1 MRDTY
6 IAEHFFGN
14 FAVLMDKKGIIIV
27 SGGVDSVTLLY
38 DKREEIALAI
48 TFKYGSNHQDKEV
61 PCAVYHCQKLG
72 IPHEVID
79 LDFVRSM
86 QSSLLQGSEAI
97 PTGKYEEDNM
107 KSTVVPFRNG
117 VMLAIAAAFAEN
129 QGLNKVF
136 IANHFGDHAIY
147 PDCTSAFIEGMN
159 EAMRQGTYNKV
170 EVVAPYTGK
179 SKAEIVAIGS
189 TLGVEYHRTWSCY
202 KGLELPCGVCATCR
216 ERIEAFEENGLTD
229 PVKYEE
235 Q

>member
-1 MRDTY
+1 
-6 IAEHFFGN
+6 
-14 FAVLMDKKGIIIV
+14 MDKKGIIIV

-61 PCAVYHCQKLG
+61 PCAVYHCHKLG

-86 QSSLLQGSEAI
+86 NSSLLQGSEAI
-97 PTGKYEEDNM
+97 PTEEYSEENM

-117 VMLAIAAAFAEN
+117 VMLAIATAFAEDR
-129 QGLNKVF
+129 GLSKIF

-147 PDCTSAFIEGMN
+147 PDCTSAFIDGMN

-170 EVVAPYTGK
+170 MVDAPYTGK
-179 SKAEIVAIGS
+179 SKAEIVAIG
-189 TLGVEYHRTWSCY
+189 TALGVEYDHTWSCY
-202 KGLELPCGVCATCR
+202 KGLEFHCGVCATCR
-216 ERIEAFEENGLTD
+216 ERLQAFEENGLED
-229 PVKYEE
+229 PVKYQER
-235 Q
+235 